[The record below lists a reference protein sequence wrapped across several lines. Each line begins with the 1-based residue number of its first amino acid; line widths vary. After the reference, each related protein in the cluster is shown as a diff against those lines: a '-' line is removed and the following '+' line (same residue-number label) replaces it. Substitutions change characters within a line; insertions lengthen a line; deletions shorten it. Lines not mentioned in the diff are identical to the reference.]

1 MTLSDLVGPSVTVM
15 YVHDINENPTQ
26 RYIGTTTCNL
36 YIINMTTNQL
46 TKTTSNYRT
55 DRNEC
60 PEGPFN
66 TTFYIATQRRLTTT
80 LYDGPTKTD
89 SLLLATSSTMEPE
102 PIGKDLQSGQI

>member
-1 MTLSDLVGPSVTVM
+1 
-15 YVHDINENPTQ
+15 
-26 RYIGTTTCNL
+26 
-36 YIINMTTNQL
+36 MTTKYL

-60 PEGPFN
+60 PKGPFN
-66 TTFYIATQRRLTTT
+66 TTFYIATQRRLSTTA